1 MPSVGGIRAE
11 SSYRCLSV
19 WGGIFGVEY
28 EVNSSFTDQVGWI
41 GTPHSS
47 VSVVEP
53 EDLYLGY
60 GELNRDLGSR
70 RRHDR
75 IRDMVKG

>member
-19 WGGIFGVEY
+19 CGGIFGVEY

-41 GTPHSS
+41 GIPHSS

-60 GELNRDLGSR
+60 GELNKDLGSR